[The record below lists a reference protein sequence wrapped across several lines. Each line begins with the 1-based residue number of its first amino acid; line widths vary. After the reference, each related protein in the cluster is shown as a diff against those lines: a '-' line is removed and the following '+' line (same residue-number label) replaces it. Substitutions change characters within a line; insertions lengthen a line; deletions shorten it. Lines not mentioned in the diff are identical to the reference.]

1 MAAPATYHPD
11 PATIITDG
19 TRCVGRRMIAPD
31 RRWSPMIYTTGQ
43 CKKAPVAGSDLCE
56 TCRRREAKGTYA
68 DDWNGRITGPVP
80 DDSHTIGSLWF
91 TTTAPTWLGD
101 AGAKPMTARQAA
113 ALPKAPLVPE
123 AALQNWVR
131 GARDLDIHALAAA
144 GQIRGA
150 QLDALYTQMGG
161 TLKSFPSKSKA
172 DKCVILI
179 AMRDAP
185 PSPPPSPPPPAP
197 VAAAVAAVP
206 PAPPAPTLAALAA
219 RIAELEAANA
229 AQAARIA
236 ELEADNA
243 KLVALRTALTVAL
256 TA

>member
-1 MAAPATYHPD
+1 
-11 PATIITDG
+11 
-19 TRCVGRRMIAPD
+19 
-31 RRWSPMIYTTGQ
+31 
-43 CKKAPVAGSDLCE
+43 
-56 TCRRREAKGTYA
+56 
-68 DDWNGRITGPVP
+68 
-80 DDSHTIGSLWF
+80 
-91 TTTAPTWLGD
+91 
-101 AGAKPMTARQAA
+101 MTARQAA

-131 GARDLDIHALAAA
+131 GARDLDIRALAATN
-144 GQIRGA
+144 QIKGA

-197 VAAAVAAVP
+197 VAAP
-206 PAPPAPTLAALAA
+206 
-219 RIAELEAANA
+219 AELEAANA

-236 ELEADNA
+236 ELEADSA
-243 KLVALRTALTVAL
+243 KLVALRTALTAL